1 MSILPSIVLPT
12 IGIFSKLGLYMNYV
26 TVNGLPHLLHALQE
40 GKGVVTVSNHISVVD
55 DPLSWGVLPLSN
67 YFNPDK
73 VRWTLGAHDIMFTNS
88 VHSTFFRAGQV
99 IETFRGQ
106 GVHQPAIDEA
116 VRKLEAG
123 KWLHIFP
130 EGKVNQPT
138 KHPSGGLIRFKWG
151 IGRILMDTKTSPTV
165 IPMWISGFDKIMPE
179 PRRLK
184 FIPRLGKRVSITFGD
199 PLQVTTRTQEIVS
212 QFRENRIQPK
222 ELAESRQQE
231 LDVRIEVTRC
241 LQEEV
246 ERLGRSVGG
255 LSPGA
260 WPRV

>member
-1 MSILPSIVLPT
+1 VAAYFP
-12 IGIFSKLGLYMNYV
+12 G
-26 TVNGLPHLLHALQE
+26 
-40 GKGVVTVSNHISVVD
+40 GKS
-55 DPLSWGVLPLSN
+55 
-67 YFNPDK
+67 
-73 VRWTLGAHDIMFTNS
+73 
-88 VHSTFFRAGQV
+88 
-99 IETFRGQ
+99 
-106 GVHQPAIDEA
+106 QPA
-116 VRKLEAG
+116 
-123 KWLHIFP
+123 
-130 EGKVNQPT
+130 NQAPIWWSVYAFMQT
-138 KHPSGGLIRFKWG
+138 MCS
-151 IGRILMDTKTSPTV
+151 GRILMDTKTSPTV
-165 IPMWISGFDKIMPE
+165 IPMWISGSYPLQRPSRLKTIQLNIHPQGFDKIMPE

-184 FIPRLGKRVSITFGD
+184 FIPRLGKCVSITFGD
-199 PLQVTTRTQEIVS
+199 PLQATTRTLEIVS